1 MANLVDKYLLYRLKI
16 ARDPEAF
23 AKIYDRYVEAIYR
36 FAFLKLPSKED
47 AQDITH
53 ETFTKAWQYINEN
66 NEIAN
71 IKALLYRIARNLII
85 DKYRQ
90 RGKEISVQSVTFDD
104 AVASTYIQAQDS
116 DKGAAE
122 EAMRSGAEV
131 ALLLRKIRILKEDYR
146 DVLSLRLVD
155 GLSFG
160 LIATILEK
168 NPGHVR
174 VIYHRALKALK
185 EHEQRSD
192 KTAGQD

>member
-66 NEIAN
+66 NEILN
-71 IKALLYRIARNLII
+71 IKALLYKIARNLII

-90 RGKEISVQSVTFDD
+90 KGKEISVQSVTFDD
-104 AVASTYIQAQDS
+104 GVASTYLQAQDS
-116 DKGAAE
+116 DHGAAE
-122 EAMRSGAEV
+122 DAIRSGAEV

-168 NPGHVR
+168 SPGNVR

-192 KTAGQD
+192 KTAG